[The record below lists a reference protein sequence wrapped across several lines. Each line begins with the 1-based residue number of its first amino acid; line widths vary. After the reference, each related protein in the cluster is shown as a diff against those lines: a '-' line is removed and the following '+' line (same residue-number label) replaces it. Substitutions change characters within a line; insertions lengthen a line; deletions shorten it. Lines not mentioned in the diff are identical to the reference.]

1 MFFLFFR
8 VADGWESSN
17 ELMHCHSISQSLLVS
32 TERAIDSA
40 AQCELLV
47 LFDEDF
53 ISILKPFMG
62 KIWNEK
68 KRAIRAL
75 DYFDF
80 LDEDQVINYYFK
92 LNENKMFSFF
102 P

>member
-1 MFFLFFR
+1 
-8 VADGWESSN
+8 
-17 ELMHCHSISQSLLVS
+17 
-32 TERAIDSA
+32 
-40 AQCELLV
+40 
-47 LFDEDF
+47 
-53 ISILKPFMG
+53 MG

-92 LNENKMFSFF
+92 LNENKIAQNIFLFPLVFSCVQIVSTATVQGFGYHLF
-102 P
+102 PG

>member
-1 MFFLFFR
+1 MLLLFSGF
-8 VADGWESSN
+8 G
-17 ELMHCHSISQSLLVS
+17 LLGIFKW
-32 TERAIDSA
+32 IDALAFHFTIATGAHWTRNGSA

-47 LFDEDF
+47 VFDDDF

-80 LDEDQVINYYFK
+80 LNESQVSQANIFII
-92 LNENKMFSFF
+92 LF
-102 P
+102 